1 MLPMVNPTDL
11 RGALAWGEDFL
22 KKAGIDAPQLSA
34 QLLLCHLTGHNRTAL
49 LLHLEEDL
57 SEARFREFKELVWKQ
72 ASGFPLQYLLGECD
86 FYDVTLK
93 VAPGVFIPRPETE
106 ILVEE
111 VLTFFKGRGE
121 AFVLDLGTGSG
132 AIAIALAKNLPH
144 ARIIATD
151 ISLEALKVA
160 RLNAVKN
167 NVDDRVF
174 FQASD
179 LFEVFKNELE
189 AQNRFDAIVSNPPYI
204 APSEKENLPKQVRD
218 FEPPEALF
226 AEEAGLFFH
235 RRIIELAPT
244 YLKPGG
250 LLAVEVA
257 SGQAS
262 EVMDLLQMQAAVGE
276 VRIREDLTGIKR
288 VICCLRK

>member
-1 MLPMVNPTDL
+1 MLPMVDSTNL

-22 KKAGIDAPQLSA
+22 KKAGIDAPHLSA
-34 QLLLCHLTGHNRTAL
+34 QLLLCHLTGHNRTGL

-57 SEARFREFKELVWKQ
+57 SEARFREFKEMVWKQ

-121 AFVLDLGTGSG
+121 VLVLDLGTGSG

-179 LFEVFKNELE
+179 LFEVFKKQLE

-226 AEEAGLFFH
+226 AEEEGLFFH
-235 RRIIELAPT
+235 RRIIESAPT

-250 LLAVEVA
+250 LLALEVA

-262 EVMDLLQMQAAVGE
+262 EVMDLLQLRASVGE